1 MTRDD
6 LIYVADLVK
15 ARSGI
20 VLTPEKAYLI
30 ESRLQ
35 PLARLRGLG
44 DLDGLVAALRRD
56 VPGLADTVVEAMTTN
71 ESLFFRDQRP
81 FEQFRRLV
89 LPKLLQARSASRKI
103 RIWSAACSSGQEPY
117 SLAMLLCEEAP
128 KLAGWTVE
136 ILGTDLSKAM
146 VERARAGAYSQFEV
160 QRGMPPAML
169 ARHFTRDGDKWAASA
184 ALRSMLRFRTFNLL
198 DDPSPLGTF
207 DVVLCR
213 NVLIYFDHATKGRIL
228 DRLAG
233 RLNPEGTLYLG
244 GSETV
249 FGITERFEPIPGERG
264 IYQLTRPAQPA
275 RAAA

>member
-44 DLDGLVAALRRD
+44 DLDGLVAALRRN

-89 LPKLLQARSASRKI
+89 LPKLLHARSASRTI

-169 ARHFTRDGDKWAASA
+169 ARHFTRDGDKWIAST

-213 NVLIYFDHATKGRIL
+213 NVLIYFDHTTKGRIL

-233 RLNPEGTLYLG
+233 RLNPEGMLYLG

>member
-6 LIYVADLVK
+6 LTYVADLVK

-30 ESRLQ
+30 ESRLT
-35 PLARLRGLG
+35 PLARTRGHKDLDALIVALRGNEP
-44 DLDGLVAALRRD
+44 GLVEA
-56 VPGLADTVVEAMTTN
+56 VVEAMTTN

-89 LPKLLQARSASRKI
+89 LPKLLQARGTSRTI

-117 SLAMLLCEEAP
+117 SLAMLLSEEAP

-146 VERARAGAYSQFEV
+146 VERARAGSYSQFEV

-169 ARHFTRDGDKWAASA
+169 ARHFTRNGDKWNASA
-184 ALRSMLRFRTFNLL
+184 ALKSMLRFRTFNLL
-198 DDPSPLGTF
+198 DDPSALGTF

-213 NVLIYFDHATKGRIL
+213 NVLIYFDQATKGRIL
-228 DRLAG
+228 DRISG
-233 RLNPEGTLYLG
+233 RLTAEGTLYLG

-264 IYQLTRPAQPA
+264 IYQLA
-275 RAAA
+275 RAAQPIKAAA

>member
-6 LIYVADLVK
+6 LTYVADLVR

-30 ESRLQ
+30 ESRLT
-35 PLARLRGLG
+35 PLARTRGHKDLDALVVALRGNEPS
-44 DLDGLVAALRRD
+44 LVEA
-56 VPGLADTVVEAMTTN
+56 VVEAMTTN

-89 LPKLLQARSASRKI
+89 LPKLLQARSTSRTI

-117 SLAMLLCEEAP
+117 SLAMLLSEEAP

-146 VERARAGAYSQFEV
+146 VERARTGSYSQFEV

-169 ARHFTRDGDKWAASA
+169 ARHFTRDGDKWTASA
-184 ALRSMLRFRTFNLL
+184 ALKSMLRFRTFNLL
-198 DDPSPLGTF
+198 DDPSAFGTF

-213 NVLIYFDHATKGRIL
+213 NVLIYFDQATKGRIL
-228 DRLAG
+228 DRISG
-233 RLNPEGTLYLG
+233 RLTPEGTLYLG

-249 FGITERFEPIPGERG
+249 FGITERFESIPGERG
-264 IYQLTRPAQPA
+264 IYQLA
-275 RAAA
+275 RAAQPVKAAA